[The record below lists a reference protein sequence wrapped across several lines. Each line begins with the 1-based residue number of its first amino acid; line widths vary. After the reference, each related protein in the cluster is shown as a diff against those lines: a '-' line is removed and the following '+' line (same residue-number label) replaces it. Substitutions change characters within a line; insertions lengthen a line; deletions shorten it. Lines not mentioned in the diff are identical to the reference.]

1 MARSVWLEDSGSSS
15 GLQKVCFHSRAAH
28 IQLGPAVHVGHGLCD
43 ARAYILVWQTHLVYP
58 TLGMANSQAGR
69 HSGRQARSAFP
80 GFPDG
85 REI

>member
-1 MARSVWLEDSGSSS
+1 MAGAVWLEDSGRSS
-15 GLQKVCFHSRAAH
+15 GLPEVCFHSGAAH
-28 IQLGPAVHVGHGLCD
+28 IQLGPAIYVGHCVLD
-43 ARAYILVWQTHLVYP
+43 ARAYILVWQTHAVHP

-80 GFPDG
+80 GYPDG